1 MDKLPKVKCEFAESV
16 TNNIQG
22 EYKVMGKYLQDFMYD
37 VKLSTG
43 QDNFTQEQLLAIKSI
58 NFIADI
64 FSYYLPKKYEVW
76 GNIWRVIVSLT
87 LDKTLNQNITELGH
101 VVTCEIYHD
110 YNSLILLK
118 EFDRK
123 RILLE
128 NFCDGLEVVCRKYN
142 CDFSIF
148 EKIKQKLIADK
159 IVFNDFYKGKK
170 ASRDKQHFAQMKGFY
185 SENYENRQLFVIIFD
200 KFNNEIGRILIGNY
214 NFQAFDKLKWSDN
227 KTVCVYH
234 INDIQSY
241 KSKKVAED
249 YFSVDIET
257 GKVTYNPVTRE
268 SVFDYWSKTFDRNRF
283 V

>member
-1 MDKLPKVKCEFAESV
+1 M
-16 TNNIQG
+16 
-22 EYKVMGKYLQDFMYD
+22 
-37 VKLSTG
+37 
-43 QDNFTQEQLLAIKSI
+43 
-58 NFIADI
+58 
-64 FSYYLPKKYEVW
+64 
-76 GNIWRVIVSLT
+76 T

-268 SVFDYWSKTFDRNRF
+268 SVFDYGVKLLTETDLYDQAIDYIKKAKELGHGKADNILKNIELDPSLRDKAKLLQIPKQKKDNKK
-283 V
+283 